1 MKFLKFLFFVL
12 LIYSCEKDLIS
23 FESGVINSE
32 NAINFSTNQLE
43 FSLKNNSENLNPVQS
58 NGLPSYLLGSYNHP
72 QFGAI
77 NSSVVGQL
85 VPADYN
91 HNFGENAVI
100 DSVIMRIPLY
110 SRGVD
115 TSEDGDITYEIDS
128 VYGEA
133 PIKISVFRNNFFL
146 RTFDPYSEFGIS
158 QKYFT
163 DGSLS
168 SSEFLNP
175 SQLEGDLLFEINEF
189 VPSAEQI
196 NLTEIDTS
204 NAEPYVSQKL
214 SPSIRF
220 KLNNPGDNF
229 WETNFIANE
238 ENQVLSSENKFK
250 DFFRGIYIKAEQNS
264 SDGSMM
270 LLNLASSNSR
280 ITIYYSSDNSVI
292 VDDNVDLIET
302 NQHEYVLNF
311 SGNLVNII
319 ENEQLFNFSE
329 NDEELGNEN
338 IYLSG
343 GQGII
348 SKLDLFS
355 GVMEDENGEEVNEFE
370 YFKDFFVDGETNQ
383 PKRIINEAF
392 IEFFVNPGFS
402 NDDEPDR
409 IYIYNYENN
418 TPLIDYY
425 LDQSISSTTI
435 NAKINH
441 LEPLKRDSTS
451 NGEGISYKIRI
462 TEHLNNIILR
472 DSSNAKLG
480 LAVISDIAAIQNQLI
495 QNESGPTKSIVT
507 GSLLSPKGTILHGN
521 LSNSVDKRPKIK
533 IYYTEPDI
541 E

>member
-1 MKFLKFLFFVL
+1 MKFLKFLLFIF
-12 LIYSCEKDLIS
+12 LIYSCEKDIIS

-43 FSLKNNSENLNPVQS
+43 FSVKNNSENLNPVQS

-77 NSSVVGQL
+77 NSSFVGQL

-91 HNFGENAVI
+91 HNFGDNAVI
-100 DSVIMRIPLY
+100 DSVIMRIPIY
-110 SRGVD
+110 SRGVE

-133 PIKISVFRNNFFL
+133 PIKISVYRNNFFL

-168 SSEFLNP
+168 NSEFLNP
-175 SQLEGDLLFEINEF
+175 TQLEGDLLFEINDF

-204 NAEPYVSQKL
+204 TGEPYVSQKL

-229 WETNFIANE
+229 WETNFIENE

-280 ITIYYSSDNSVI
+280 ITIHYSSDNSVI

-343 GQGII
+343 GQGVI

-355 GVMEDENGEEVNEFE
+355 GVMENENGEEVNEFE
-370 YFKDFFVDGETNQ
+370 YFKNFFIDQETNQ
-383 PKRIINEAF
+383 AKRIINEAF
-392 IEFFVNPGFS
+392 IEFFVNSSFS
-402 NDDEPDR
+402 NEDEPDR

>member
-1 MKFLKFLFFVL
+1 MRFIKFLILIL

-32 NAINFSTNQLE
+32 NAINFSTNQLL
-43 FSLKNNSENLNPVQS
+43 FSVKNNSENLNPVQS
-58 NGLPSYLLGSYNHP
+58 NGLPSYLVGSHNHP
-72 QFGAI
+72 QFGTI
-77 NSSVVGQL
+77 NSSFVGQL
-85 VPADYN
+85 VPANYN
-91 HNFGENAVI
+91 HSFGENAVI

-110 SRGVD
+110 SRGVE

-128 VYGEA
+128 VYGET
-133 PIKISVFRNNFFL
+133 PIKISVYRNNFFL

-175 SQLEGDLLFEINEF
+175 SQLEGDLLFEINDF
-189 VPSAEQI
+189 IPSAEQI

-204 NAEPYVSQKL
+204 TGEPYVSQKL

-220 KLNNPGDNF
+220 KLNNPGDDF
-229 WETNFIANE
+229 WETNFIENE

-250 DFFRGIYIKAEQNS
+250 DFFRGIYIKAEQNN

-280 ITIYYSSDNSVI
+280 ITIHYSSDNSVI
-292 VDDNVDLIET
+292 VDDNVNLIET

-311 SGNLVNII
+311 SGNLVNIM

-329 NDEELGNEN
+329 NNEELGSEN

-348 SKLDLFS
+348 TKLDLFS
-355 GVMEDENGEEVNEFE
+355 GLIENESGEEVNEFE
-370 YFKDFFVDGETNQ
+370 YFKNFFVDEETNQ

-392 IEFFVNPGFS
+392 IEFFVNSSFS
-402 NDDEPDR
+402 NEDEPER

-451 NGEGISYKIRI
+451 NNEGISYKIRI

-480 LAVISDIAAIQNQLI
+480 LAVISDIAAIQNQVI
-495 QNESGPTKSIVT
+495 QSENGPKRSIVT

-521 LSNSVDKRPKIK
+521 LSNSENKRPRIK

>member
-1 MKFLKFLFFVL
+1 MKFLKFLFFIF

-43 FSLKNNSENLNPVQS
+43 FSIKNNSENLNPVQS

-72 QFGAI
+72 QFGTI
-77 NSSVVGQL
+77 NSSFVGQL

-91 HNFGENAVI
+91 HNFGDNAVI
-100 DSVIMRIPLY
+100 DSVIMRIPIY
-110 SRGVD
+110 SRGVE

-133 PIKISVFRNNFFL
+133 PIKISVYRNNFFL

-158 QKYFT
+158 QKYFS

-175 SQLEGDLLFEINEF
+175 TQLEGDLLFEMNDFI
-189 VPSAEQI
+189 PSAEQI

-204 NAEPYVSQKL
+204 TGEPYVSQKL

-229 WETNFIANE
+229 WETNFIENE

-280 ITIYYSSDNSVI
+280 ITIHYSSDNSVI

-355 GVMEDENGEEVNEFE
+355 GVTENENGDEVSEFE
-370 YFKDFFVDGETNQ
+370 FFKNFFVDEETNQ

-392 IEFFVNPGFS
+392 IEFFVNSSFS
-402 NDDEPDR
+402 NEDEPDR
-409 IYIYNYENN
+409 IYIYNYENS

-480 LAVISDIAAIQNQLI
+480 LSVISDIAAIQNQLI
-495 QNESGPTKSIVT
+495 QNENGPTKSIVT

-533 IYYTEPDI
+533 IY
-541 E
+541 

>member
-1 MKFLKFLFFVL
+1 MRFLKFLVL
-12 LIYSCEKDLIS
+12 ILFIYSCEKDLIS

-43 FSLKNNSENLNPVQS
+43 FSIKNSSENLNPVQS
-58 NGLPSYLLGSYNHP
+58 NGLPSYLIGSYSHP
-72 QFGAI
+72 QFGTI
-77 NSSVVGQL
+77 NSSFVGQL
-85 VPADYN
+85 VPANYN
-91 HNFGENAVI
+91 HDFGENAVI

-110 SRGVD
+110 SRGVE

-133 PIKISVFRNNFFL
+133 PIKISVYRNNFFL
-146 RTFDPYSEFGIS
+146 RTFDPYSEFGFS
-158 QKYFT
+158 QKYYT

-175 SQLEGDLLFEINEF
+175 SQLEGDLLFEINDF

-204 NAEPYVSQKL
+204 TGEPYVSQKL
-214 SPSIRF
+214 SPSLRF
-220 KLNNPGDNF
+220 KLNNPGDDF
-229 WETNFIANE
+229 WETNFLENDD
-238 ENQVLSSENKFK
+238 NQVLASENKFK
-250 DFFRGIYIKAEQNS
+250 DFFRGMYIKAEQNN

-280 ITIYYSSDNSVI
+280 ITIHYSSENSII
-292 VDDNVDLIET
+292 VDDSADIIET

-319 ENEQLFNFSE
+319 ENDQLFNFSS
-329 NDEELGNEN
+329 NDEELGSED

-348 SKLDLFS
+348 TKLDLFS
-355 GVMEDENGEEVNEFE
+355 GSVQNENGEEVNEFE
-370 YFKDFFVDGETNQ
+370 YFKNFFVDEETNQ

-392 IEFFVNPGFS
+392 IEFFVNSSFT
-402 NDDEPDR
+402 NEDEPER
-409 IYIYNYENN
+409 IYIYNHKNN

-451 NGEGISYKIRI
+451 NNEGISYKIRI

-480 LAVISDIAAIQNQLI
+480 LAIISNIAAIQNQMI
-495 QNESGPTKSIVT
+495 QSENGPTKSIVA

-521 LSNSVDKRPKIK
+521 LSNTLEKRPRIK
-533 IYYTEPDI
+533 IYYTEPDSN
-541 E
+541 

>member
-1 MKFLKFLFFVL
+1 MRFLKFLILIL

-32 NAINFSTNQLE
+32 NAINFSTNQLL
-43 FSLKNNSENLNPVQS
+43 FSVKNNSENLNPVQS
-58 NGLPSYLLGSYNHP
+58 NGLPSYLVGSYNHP
-72 QFGAI
+72 QFGTI
-77 NSSVVGQL
+77 KSSFVGQL
-85 VPADYN
+85 VPANYN
-91 HNFGENAVI
+91 HSFGENAVI

-110 SRGVD
+110 SRGVE

-128 VYGEA
+128 VYGET
-133 PIKISVFRNNFFL
+133 PIKISVYRNNFFL

-175 SQLEGDLLFEINEF
+175 SQLEGDLLFEINDF
-189 VPSAEQI
+189 IPSAEQI

-204 NAEPYVSQKL
+204 TGEPYVSQKL

-220 KLNNPGDNF
+220 KLNNPGDDF
-229 WETNFIANE
+229 WETNFIENE

-250 DFFRGIYIKAEQNS
+250 DFFRGIYIKAEQNN

-280 ITIYYSSDNSVI
+280 ITIHYSSDNSVI
-292 VDDNVDLIET
+292 VDDNVNLIET

-311 SGNLVNII
+311 SGNLVNIM

-329 NDEELGNEN
+329 NNEELGSEN

-348 SKLDLFS
+348 TKLDLFS
-355 GVMEDENGEEVNEFE
+355 GLIENENGEEVNEFE
-370 YFKDFFVDGETNQ
+370 YFKNFFVDEETNQ

-392 IEFFVNPGFS
+392 IEFFVNSSFS
-402 NDDEPDR
+402 NEDEPER

-451 NGEGISYKIRI
+451 NNEGISYKIRI

-480 LAVISDIAAIQNQLI
+480 LAVISDIAAIQNQVI
-495 QNESGPTKSIVT
+495 QSENGPTRSIVT

-521 LSNSVDKRPKIK
+521 LSNSENKRPRIK

>member
-1 MKFLKFLFFVL
+1 MRLLKFLVL
-12 LIYSCEKDLIS
+12 ILFIYSCEKDLIS

-43 FSLKNNSENLNPVQS
+43 FSIKNSSENLNPVQS
-58 NGLPSYLLGSYNHP
+58 NGLPSYLIGSYSHP
-72 QFGAI
+72 QFGTI
-77 NSSVVGQL
+77 NSSFVGQL
-85 VPADYN
+85 VPANYN
-91 HNFGENAVI
+91 HDFGENAVI

-110 SRGVD
+110 SRGVE

-133 PIKISVFRNNFFL
+133 PIKISIYRNNFFL
-146 RTFDPYSEFGIS
+146 RTFDPYSEFGFS
-158 QKYFT
+158 QKYYT

-175 SQLEGDLLFEINEF
+175 SQLEGDLLFEINDF

-204 NAEPYVSQKL
+204 TGEPYVSQKL
-214 SPSIRF
+214 SPSLRF
-220 KLNNPGDNF
+220 KLNNPGDDF
-229 WETNFIANE
+229 WETNFLENDD
-238 ENQVLSSENKFK
+238 NQVLASENKFK
-250 DFFRGIYIKAEQNS
+250 DFFRGMYIKAEQNN

-280 ITIYYSSDNSVI
+280 ITIHYSSENSII
-292 VDDNVDLIET
+292 VDDSADIIET

-319 ENEQLFNFSE
+319 ENDQLFNFSS
-329 NDEELGNEN
+329 NDEELGSED

-348 SKLDLFS
+348 TKLDLFS
-355 GVMEDENGEEVNEFE
+355 GSVQNENGEEVNEFE
-370 YFKDFFVDGETNQ
+370 YFKNFFVDEETNQ

-392 IEFFVNPGFS
+392 IEFFVNSSFT
-402 NDDEPDR
+402 NEDEPER
-409 IYIYNYENN
+409 IYIYNHENN

-451 NGEGISYKIRI
+451 NNEGISYKIRI

-480 LAVISDIAAIQNQLI
+480 LAVISNIAAIQNQMI
-495 QNESGPTKSIVT
+495 QSENGPTKSIVA

-521 LSNSVDKRPKIK
+521 LSNTVGKRPRIK
-533 IYYTEPDI
+533 IYYTEPDTD
-541 E
+541 

>member
-1 MKFLKFLFFVL
+1 
-12 LIYSCEKDLIS
+12 
-23 FESGVINSE
+23 
-32 NAINFSTNQLE
+32 
-43 FSLKNNSENLNPVQS
+43 
-58 NGLPSYLLGSYNHP
+58 
-72 QFGAI
+72 
-77 NSSVVGQL
+77 
-85 VPADYN
+85 
-91 HNFGENAVI
+91 
-100 DSVIMRIPLY
+100 
-110 SRGVD
+110 
-115 TSEDGDITYEIDS
+115 
-128 VYGEA
+128 
-133 PIKISVFRNNFFL
+133 
-146 RTFDPYSEFGIS
+146 
-158 QKYFT
+158 
-163 DGSLS
+163 LS
-168 SSEFLNP
+168 SSEFLSP
-175 SQLEGDLLFEINEF
+175 SQLEGDLLFEINDF

-204 NAEPYVSQKL
+204 TNEPYVSQKL

-229 WETNFIANE
+229 WETNFVEND

-250 DFFRGIYIKAEQNS
+250 DFFRGIYIKAEQNNP
-264 SDGSMM
+264 DGSMM

-280 ITIYYSSDNSVI
+280 ITIHYSSDSSVI

-329 NDEELGNEN
+329 NDEGVGDEN

-343 GQGII
+343 GQGVIT
-348 SKLDLFS
+348 KLDLFS
-355 GVMEDENGEEVNEFE
+355 GLMENENGDEVDEFE
-370 YFKDFFVDGETNQ
+370 YFKNFFVDEETNQ

-392 IEFFVNPGFS
+392 IEFFVNSTYS
-402 NDDEPDR
+402 NEDEPDR

-451 NGEGISYKIRI
+451 NSEGISYKIRI

-495 QNESGPTKSIVT
+495 QNENGPKKSIVS

-533 IYYTEPDI
+533 IYYTEPKS

>member
-175 SQLEGDLLFEINEF
+175 SQLEGDLLFEINDF

-441 LEPLKRDSTS
+441 LEPLKRDSSS
-451 NGEGISYKIRI
+451 NNVGISYKIRI

>member
-1 MKFLKFLFFVL
+1 MRLLKFLVL
-12 LIYSCEKDLIS
+12 ILFIYSCEKDLIS

-43 FSLKNNSENLNPVQS
+43 FSIKNSSENLNPVQS
-58 NGLPSYLLGSYNHP
+58 NGLPSYLIGSYSHP
-72 QFGAI
+72 QFGTI
-77 NSSVVGQL
+77 NSSFVGQL
-85 VPADYN
+85 VPANYN
-91 HNFGENAVI
+91 HDFGENAVI

-110 SRGVD
+110 SRGVE

-133 PIKISVFRNNFFL
+133 PIKISVYRNNFFL
-146 RTFDPYSEFGIS
+146 RTFDPYSEFGFS
-158 QKYFT
+158 QKYYT

-175 SQLEGDLLFEINEF
+175 SQLEGDLLFEINDF

-204 NAEPYVSQKL
+204 TGEPYVSQKL
-214 SPSIRF
+214 SPSLRF
-220 KLNNPGDNF
+220 KLNNPGDDF
-229 WETNFIANE
+229 WETNFLENDD
-238 ENQVLSSENKFK
+238 NQVLASENKFK
-250 DFFRGIYIKAEQNS
+250 DFFRGMYIKAEQNN

-280 ITIYYSSDNSVI
+280 ITIHYSSENSII
-292 VDDNVDLIET
+292 VDDSADIIET

-319 ENEQLFNFSE
+319 ENDQLFNFSS
-329 NDEELGNEN
+329 NDEELGSED

-348 SKLDLFS
+348 TKLDLFS
-355 GVMEDENGEEVNEFE
+355 GSVQNENGEEVNEFE
-370 YFKDFFVDGETNQ
+370 YFKNFFVDEETNQ

-392 IEFFVNPGFS
+392 IEFFVNSSFT
-402 NDDEPDR
+402 NEDEPER
-409 IYIYNYENN
+409 IYIYNHENN

-451 NGEGISYKIRI
+451 NNEGISYKIRI

-480 LAVISDIAAIQNQLI
+480 LAVISNIAAIQNQMI
-495 QNESGPTKSIVT
+495 QSENSPTKSIVA

-521 LSNSVDKRPKIK
+521 LSNTVGKRPRIK
-533 IYYTEPDI
+533 IYYTEPDTD
-541 E
+541 

>member
-1 MKFLKFLFFVL
+1 MKFLKFLLFIL
-12 LIYSCEKDLIS
+12 LLYSCEKDLIS

-32 NAINFSTNQLE
+32 NAINFSSNQLD
-43 FSLKNNSENLNPVQS
+43 FSVKNNSENLDPVQS

-72 QFGAI
+72 QFGTI
-77 NSSVVGQL
+77 NSSFVGQL

-100 DSVIMRIPLY
+100 DSVIMRIPIY
-110 SRGVD
+110 SRGVE

-133 PIKISVFRNNFFL
+133 PIKISVYRNNFFL

-168 SSEFLNP
+168 SSEFLSP
-175 SQLEGDLLFEINEF
+175 SQLEGDLLFEINDF
-189 VPSAEQI
+189 IPSAEQI

-204 NAEPYVSQKL
+204 TSEPYVSQKL

-229 WETNFIANE
+229 WETNFVEND

-250 DFFRGIYIKAEQNS
+250 DFFRGIYIKAEQNNP
-264 SDGSMM
+264 DGSMM

-280 ITIYYSSDNSVI
+280 ITIHYSSDSSVI

-329 NDEELGNEN
+329 NDEGVGDEN

-343 GQGII
+343 GQGVIT
-348 SKLDLFS
+348 KLDLFS
-355 GVMEDENGEEVNEFE
+355 GLMENENGDEVDEFE
-370 YFKDFFVDGETNQ
+370 YFKNFFVDEETNQ

-392 IEFFVNPGFS
+392 IEFFVNS
-402 NDDEPDR
+402 TYSIEDEPDR

-451 NGEGISYKIRI
+451 NSEGISYKIRI

-472 DSSNAKLG
+472 DSSNTKLG

-495 QNESGPTKSIVT
+495 QNENGPKKSIVS

-533 IYYTEPDI
+533 IYYTEPKS

>member
-1 MKFLKFLFFVL
+1 MKFLKFLFFIF

-43 FSLKNNSENLNPVQS
+43 FSIKNNSENLNPVQS

-72 QFGAI
+72 QFGTI
-77 NSSVVGQL
+77 NSSFVGQL

-91 HNFGENAVI
+91 HNFGDNAVI
-100 DSVIMRIPLY
+100 DSVIMRIPIY
-110 SRGVD
+110 SRGVE

-133 PIKISVFRNNFFL
+133 PIKISVYRNNFFL

-158 QKYFT
+158 QKYFS

-175 SQLEGDLLFEINEF
+175 TQLEGDLLFEMNDFI
-189 VPSAEQI
+189 PSAEQI

-204 NAEPYVSQKL
+204 TGEPYVSQKL

-229 WETNFIANE
+229 WETNFIENE

-280 ITIYYSSDNSVI
+280 ITIHYSSDNSVI

-329 NDEELGNEN
+329 NDEEFGNEN

-355 GVMEDENGEEVNEFE
+355 GVTENENGDEVSEFE
-370 YFKDFFVDGETNQ
+370 YFKNFFIDRETNQ

-392 IEFFVNPGFS
+392 IEFFVNSSFS
-402 NDDEPDR
+402 NEDEPDR
-409 IYIYNYENN
+409 IYIYNYENS

-451 NGEGISYKIRI
+451 NNGGISYKIRI

-480 LAVISDIAAIQNQLI
+480 LSVISDIAAIQNQLI
-495 QNESGPTKSIVT
+495 QNENGPTKSIVT

>member
-1 MKFLKFLFFVL
+1 MKFLKFLLFVF

-43 FSLKNNSENLNPVQS
+43 FSVKNNSENLNPVQS
-58 NGLPSYLLGSYNHP
+58 NGLPSYLLGSYNHH
-72 QFGAI
+72 QFGTI
-77 NSSVVGQL
+77 NSSFVGQL

-100 DSVIMRIPLY
+100 DSVIMRIPIY
-110 SRGVD
+110 SRGVE

-133 PIKISVFRNNFFL
+133 PIKISVYRNNFFL
-146 RTFDPYSEFGIS
+146 RTFDPYSEFGVS

-175 SQLEGDLLFEINEF
+175 SQLEGDLLFEMNDFI
-189 VPSAEQI
+189 PSAEQI

-204 NAEPYVSQKL
+204 TGEPYVAQKL

-229 WETNFIANE
+229 WETNFIENE

-280 ITIYYSSDNSVI
+280 ITIHYSSDNSVI

-319 ENEQLFNFSE
+319 DIVLIF
-329 NDEELGNEN
+329 
-338 IYLSG
+338 
-343 GQGII
+343 I
-348 SKLDLFS
+348 STD
-355 GVMEDENGEEVNEFE
+355 
-370 YFKDFFVDGETNQ
+370 
-383 PKRIINEAF
+383 
-392 IEFFVNPGFS
+392 
-402 NDDEPDR
+402 
-409 IYIYNYENN
+409 
-418 TPLIDYY
+418 
-425 LDQSISSTTI
+425 
-435 NAKINH
+435 
-441 LEPLKRDSTS
+441 
-451 NGEGISYKIRI
+451 
-462 TEHLNNIILR
+462 
-472 DSSNAKLG
+472 
-480 LAVISDIAAIQNQLI
+480 
-495 QNESGPTKSIVT
+495 
-507 GSLLSPKGTILHGN
+507 
-521 LSNSVDKRPKIK
+521 
-533 IYYTEPDI
+533 
-541 E
+541 

>member
-1 MKFLKFLFFVL
+1 MRFLKFLTFIL

-43 FSLKNNSENLNPVQS
+43 FSVKNNSENLNPIQS
-58 NGLPSYLLGSYNHP
+58 NGLPSFLIGSYNHS
-72 QFGAI
+72 QFGNI
-77 NSSVVGQL
+77 KSSFVGQL
-85 VPADYN
+85 VPANYN

-100 DSVIMRIPLY
+100 DSVIMRLPLY
-110 SRGVD
+110 SRGVE

-128 VYGEA
+128 VYGDG
-133 PIKISVFRNNFFL
+133 PIKISVYRNNFFL

-168 SSEFLNP
+168 SSEIINP
-175 SQLEGDLLFEINEF
+175 SQLEGDLLFEINDF

-204 NAEPYVSQKL
+204 TGEPFVSQKL

-220 KLNNPGDNF
+220 KLNNPEEDF
-229 WETNFIANE
+229 WETNFI
-238 ENQVLSSENKFK
+238 ENDESQVLSSENKFK
-250 DFFRGIYIKAEQNS
+250 DFFRGIYIKVEQNN
-264 SDGSMM
+264 SDGNMM

-280 ITIYYSSDNSVI
+280 ITIHYNSENSVV
-292 VDDNVDLIET
+292 VDDSADIIET

-319 ENEQLFNFSE
+319 ENEQLFNFSS
-329 NDEELGNEN
+329 NDEETGSED

-348 SKLDLFS
+348 TKLDLFS
-355 GVMEDENGEEVNEFE
+355 GLIENENGEEVNEFE
-370 YFKDFFVDGETNQ
+370 YFKNFFVDQQTNQ

-392 IEFFVNPGFS
+392 IEFFVNSSFS
-402 NDDEPDR
+402 NEDEPDR

-418 TPLIDYY
+418 TPLIDYF

-451 NGEGISYKIRI
+451 NNEGISYKIRI

-480 LAVISDIAAIQNQLI
+480 LAVISNIAAIQNQVI
-495 QNESGPTKSIVT
+495 QSENEPIKSIVT

-521 LSNSVDKRPKIK
+521 LSNNLDKRPKIK
-533 IYYTEPDI
+533 IYYTEPDT

>member
-1 MKFLKFLFFVL
+1 MRFLKFLVL
-12 LIYSCEKDLIS
+12 ILFIYSCEKDLIS

-43 FSLKNNSENLNPVQS
+43 FSIKNSSENLNPVQS
-58 NGLPSYLLGSYNHP
+58 NGLPSYLIGSYSHP
-72 QFGAI
+72 QFGTI
-77 NSSVVGQL
+77 NSSFVGQL
-85 VPADYN
+85 VPANYN
-91 HNFGENAVI
+91 HDFGENAVI

-110 SRGVD
+110 SRGVE

-133 PIKISVFRNNFFL
+133 PIKISIYRNNFFL
-146 RTFDPYSEFGIS
+146 RTFDPYSEFGFS
-158 QKYFT
+158 QKYYT

-175 SQLEGDLLFEINEF
+175 SQLEGDLLFEINDF

-204 NAEPYVSQKL
+204 TGEPYVSQKL
-214 SPSIRF
+214 SPSLRF
-220 KLNNPGDNF
+220 KLNNPGDDF
-229 WETNFIANE
+229 WETNFLENDD
-238 ENQVLSSENKFK
+238 NQVLASENKFK
-250 DFFRGIYIKAEQNS
+250 DFFRGMYIKAEQNN

-280 ITIYYSSDNSVI
+280 ITIHYSSENSII
-292 VDDNVDLIET
+292 VDDSADIIET
-302 NQHEYVLNF
+302 NQQEYVLNF

-319 ENEQLFNFSE
+319 ENDQLFNFSS
-329 NDEELGNEN
+329 NDEELGSED

-348 SKLDLFS
+348 TKLDLFS
-355 GVMEDENGEEVNEFE
+355 GSVQNENGEEVNEFE
-370 YFKDFFVDGETNQ
+370 YFKNFFVDEETNQ

-392 IEFFVNPGFS
+392 IEFFVNSSFT
-402 NDDEPDR
+402 NEDEPER
-409 IYIYNYENN
+409 IYIYNHENN

-451 NGEGISYKIRI
+451 NNEGISYKIRI

-480 LAVISDIAAIQNQLI
+480 LAVISNIAAIQNQMI
-495 QNESGPTKSIVT
+495 QSENGPTKSIVA

-521 LSNSVDKRPKIK
+521 LSNTVEKRPRIK
-533 IYYTEPDI
+533 IYYTEPDTD
-541 E
+541 

>member
-1 MKFLKFLFFVL
+1 MKFVKFLLFIF

-32 NAINFSTNQLE
+32 NAINFTTNQLE
-43 FSLKNNSENLNPVQS
+43 LSLKNNSENLNPVQS
-58 NGLPSYLLGSYNHP
+58 NGLPSYLIGGYNHP
-72 QFGAI
+72 QFGTI
-77 NSSVVGQL
+77 KSSFVGQL
-85 VPADYN
+85 VPANYN

-100 DSVIMRIPLY
+100 DSVIMRIPIY
-110 SRGVD
+110 SRGVE

-133 PIKISVFRNNFFL
+133 PIKISIYRNNFFL
-146 RTFDPYSEFGIS
+146 RTFDPYSEFGVS
-158 QKYFT
+158 QKYYT

-175 SQLEGDLLFEINEF
+175 SQLEGELLFEINDF

-204 NAEPYVSQKL
+204 TGEPYVSQKL

-220 KLNNPGDNF
+220 KLNNPGDDF
-229 WETNFIANE
+229 WETNFIENE
-238 ENQVLSSENKFK
+238 ETQVLSSENKFK
-250 DFFRGIYIKAEQNS
+250 DFFRGIYIKAEQNGS
-264 SDGSMM
+264 EGSMM

-280 ITIYYSSDNSVI
+280 ITIHYSSENSVI
-292 VDDNVDLIET
+292 VDDNVNLIET

-329 NDEELGNEN
+329 NDEELGDEN

-348 SKLDLFS
+348 TKLDLFS
-355 GVMEDENGEEVNEFE
+355 GVMENENGEEVNEFE
-370 YFKDFFVDGETNQ
+370 YFKNFFVDEETNQ

-392 IEFFVNPGFS
+392 IEFFVNSAHS
-402 NDDEPDR
+402 NQDEPDR

-451 NGEGISYKIRI
+451 NNQGISYKIRI

-480 LAVISDIAAIQNQLI
+480 LAVISDIAAIQNQVI
-495 QNESGPTKSIVT
+495 QNENGPTRSIVT

-521 LSNSVDKRPKIK
+521 LSNSADKRPRIK
-533 IYYTEPDI
+533 IYYTEPNI

>member
-1 MKFLKFLFFVL
+1 MHLLRSETTVAEVLKDEGYGTAHFGKWHLGMPVNGRNNPTPSDHGFDYWFGLVNGAHPSHKNPTNFLRNGKPVGPMKG
-12 LIYSCEKDLIS
+12 YSC
-23 FESGVINSE
+23 
-32 NAINFSTNQLE
+32 
-43 FSLKNNSENLNPVQS
+43 
-58 NGLPSYLLGSYNHP
+58 
-72 QFGAI
+72 
-77 NSSVVGQL
+77 QL
-85 VPADYN
+85 VVDEAIDWIDKHGTNAPFFIN
-91 HNFGENAVI
+91 IWFNEPHAVI
-100 DSVIMRIPLY
+100 AAPDEIV
-110 SRGVD
+110 
-115 TSEDGDITYEIDS
+115 SEY
-128 VYGEA
+128 
-133 PIKISVFRNNFFL
+133 
-146 RTFDPYSEFGIS
+146 
-158 QKYFT
+158 
-163 DGSLS
+163 GSL
-168 SSEFLNP
+168 ND
-175 SQLEGDLLFEINEF
+175 QAAIYNG
-189 VPSAEQI
+189 
-196 NLTEIDTS
+196 TIDNTDR
-204 NAEPYVSQKL
+204 AIGRLIAKL
-214 SPSIRF
+214 
-220 KLNNPGDNF
+220 KELGELDN
-229 WETNFIANE
+229 
-238 ENQVLSSENKFK
+238 
-250 DFFRGIYIKAEQNS
+250 
-264 SDGSMM
+264 
-270 LLNLASSNSR
+270 
-280 ITIYYSSDNSVI
+280 TIIHYSSDNSVI

-329 NDEELGNEN
+329 NDEELGDEN

-355 GVMEDENGEEVNEFE
+355 GVTQNESGEEVNEFE
-370 YFKDFFVDGETNQ
+370 YFKNFFVDEETNQ

-392 IEFFVNPGFS
+392 IEFFVNSSFS
-402 NDDEPDR
+402 NEDEPDR
-409 IYIYNYENN
+409 IYIYNYQNN

-495 QNESGPTKSIVT
+495 QNESGPNKSIVT

>member
-1 MKFLKFLFFVL
+1 MKFLKFLLFIL
-12 LIYSCEKDLIS
+12 LLYSCEKDLIS

-32 NAINFSTNQLE
+32 NAINFSSNQLD
-43 FSLKNNSENLNPVQS
+43 FSVKNNSENLDPVQS

-72 QFGAI
+72 QFGTI
-77 NSSVVGQL
+77 NSSFVGQL

-100 DSVIMRIPLY
+100 DSVIMRIPIY
-110 SRGVD
+110 SRGVE

-133 PIKISVFRNNFFL
+133 PIKISVYRNNFFL

-168 SSEFLNP
+168 SSEFLSP
-175 SQLEGDLLFEINEF
+175 SQLEGDLLFEINDF
-189 VPSAEQI
+189 IPSAEQI

-204 NAEPYVSQKL
+204 TSEPYVSQKL

-229 WETNFIANE
+229 WETNFVEND

-250 DFFRGIYIKAEQNS
+250 DFFRGIYIKAEQNNP
-264 SDGSMM
+264 DGSMM

-280 ITIYYSSDNSVI
+280 ITIHYSSDSSVI

-329 NDEELGNEN
+329 NDEGVGDEN

-343 GQGII
+343 GQGVIT
-348 SKLDLFS
+348 KLDLFS
-355 GVMEDENGEEVNEFE
+355 GLMENENGDEVDEFE
-370 YFKDFFVDGETNQ
+370 YFKNFFVDEETNQ

-392 IEFFVNPGFS
+392 IEFFVNS
-402 NDDEPDR
+402 TYSIEDEPDR

-425 LDQSISSTTI
+425 LDQSISSMTI

-451 NGEGISYKIRI
+451 NSEGISYKIRI

-472 DSSNAKLG
+472 DSSNTKLG

-495 QNESGPTKSIVT
+495 QNENGPKKSIVS

-533 IYYTEPDI
+533 IYYTEPKS

>member
-1 MKFLKFLFFVL
+1 MKFLKFLLFIL
-12 LIYSCEKDLIS
+12 LLYSCEKDLIS

-32 NAINFSTNQLE
+32 NAINFSSNQLD
-43 FSLKNNSENLNPVQS
+43 FSVKNNSENLDPVQS

-72 QFGAI
+72 QFGTI
-77 NSSVVGQL
+77 NSSFVGQL

-100 DSVIMRIPLY
+100 DSVIMRIPIY
-110 SRGVD
+110 SRGVE

-133 PIKISVFRNNFFL
+133 PIKISVYRNNFFL

-168 SSEFLNP
+168 SSEFLSP
-175 SQLEGDLLFEINEF
+175 SQLEGDLLFEINDF
-189 VPSAEQI
+189 IPSAEQI

-204 NAEPYVSQKL
+204 TSEPYVSQKL

-229 WETNFIANE
+229 WETNFVEND
-238 ENQVLSSENKFK
+238 ENQVLNSENKFK
-250 DFFRGIYIKAEQNS
+250 DFFRGIYIKAEQNNP
-264 SDGSMM
+264 DGSMM

-280 ITIYYSSDNSVI
+280 ITIHYSSDSSVI

-329 NDEELGNEN
+329 NDEGVGDEN

-343 GQGII
+343 GQGVIT
-348 SKLDLFS
+348 KLDLFS
-355 GVMEDENGEEVNEFE
+355 GLMENENGDEVDEFE
-370 YFKDFFVDGETNQ
+370 YFKNFFVDEETNQ

-392 IEFFVNPGFS
+392 IEFFVNS
-402 NDDEPDR
+402 TYSIEDEPDR

-451 NGEGISYKIRI
+451 NSEGISYKIRI

-472 DSSNAKLG
+472 DSSNTKLG

-495 QNESGPTKSIVT
+495 QNENGPKKSIVS

-533 IYYTEPDI
+533 IYYTEPKS

>member
-1 MKFLKFLFFVL
+1 MKFLKFLLFIFL
-12 LIYSCEKDLIS
+12 LYSCEKDLIS

-32 NAINFSTNQLE
+32 NAINFSSNQLE
-43 FSLKNNSENLNPVQS
+43 FSVKNNSENLDPVQS

-72 QFGAI
+72 QFGTI
-77 NSSVVGQL
+77 NSSFVGQL

-100 DSVIMRIPLY
+100 DSVIMRIPIY
-110 SRGVD
+110 SRGVE

-133 PIKISVFRNNFFL
+133 PIKISVYRNNFFL
-146 RTFDPYSEFGIS
+146 RTFDPYSEFGMS

-168 SSEFLNP
+168 SSEFLSP
-175 SQLEGDLLFEINEF
+175 SQLEGDLLFEINDF

-204 NAEPYVSQKL
+204 TNEPYVSQKL

-229 WETNFIANE
+229 WETNFVEND

-250 DFFRGIYIKAEQNS
+250 DFFRGIYIKTEQNNP
-264 SDGSMM
+264 DGSMM

-280 ITIYYSSDNSVI
+280 ITIHYSSDSSVI

-329 NDEELGNEN
+329 NDEGVGDEN

-343 GQGII
+343 GQGVIT
-348 SKLDLFS
+348 KLDLFS
-355 GVMEDENGEEVNEFE
+355 GLMENENGDEVDEFE
-370 YFKDFFVDGETNQ
+370 YFKNFFVDEETNQ

-392 IEFFVNPGFS
+392 IEFFVNSTYS
-402 NDDEPDR
+402 NEDEPDR

-451 NGEGISYKIRI
+451 NSEGISYKIRI

-495 QNESGPTKSIVT
+495 QNENGPKKSIVS

-533 IYYTEPDI
+533 IYYTEPKS

>member
-1 MKFLKFLFFVL
+1 MRFLKFLVL
-12 LIYSCEKDLIS
+12 ILFIYSCEKDLIS

-43 FSLKNNSENLNPVQS
+43 FSIKNSSENLNPVQS
-58 NGLPSYLLGSYNHP
+58 NGLPSYLIGSYSHP
-72 QFGAI
+72 QFGTI
-77 NSSVVGQL
+77 NSSFVGQL
-85 VPADYN
+85 VPANYN
-91 HNFGENAVI
+91 HDFGENAVI

-110 SRGVD
+110 SRGVE

-133 PIKISVFRNNFFL
+133 PIKISVYRNNFFL
-146 RTFDPYSEFGIS
+146 RTFDPYSEFGFS
-158 QKYFT
+158 QKYYT

-175 SQLEGDLLFEINEF
+175 SQLEGDLLFEINDF

-204 NAEPYVSQKL
+204 NGEPYVSQKL
-214 SPSIRF
+214 SPSLRF
-220 KLNNPGDNF
+220 KLNNPGDDF
-229 WETNFIANE
+229 WETNFLENDD
-238 ENQVLSSENKFK
+238 NQVLASENKFK
-250 DFFRGIYIKAEQNS
+250 DFFRGMYIKAEQNN

-280 ITIYYSSDNSVI
+280 ITIHYSSENSII
-292 VDDNVDLIET
+292 VDDSADIIET
-302 NQHEYVLNF
+302 NQQEYVLNF

-319 ENEQLFNFSE
+319 ENDQLFNFSS
-329 NDEELGNEN
+329 NDEELGSED

-348 SKLDLFS
+348 TKLDLFS
-355 GVMEDENGEEVNEFE
+355 GSVQNENGEEVNEFE
-370 YFKDFFVDGETNQ
+370 YFKNFFVDEETNQ

-392 IEFFVNPGFS
+392 IEFFVNSSFT
-402 NDDEPDR
+402 NEDEPER
-409 IYIYNYENN
+409 IYIYNHENN

-451 NGEGISYKIRI
+451 NNEGISYKIRI

-480 LAVISDIAAIQNQLI
+480 LAVISNIAAIQNQLI
-495 QNESGPTKSIVT
+495 QSENGPTKSIVA

-521 LSNSVDKRPKIK
+521 LSNTVGKRPRIK
-533 IYYTEPDI
+533 IYYTEPDTD
-541 E
+541 

>member
-1 MKFLKFLFFVL
+1 MRFLKFLVL
-12 LIYSCEKDLIS
+12 ILFIYSCEKDLIS

-43 FSLKNNSENLNPVQS
+43 FSIKNSSENLNPVQS
-58 NGLPSYLLGSYNHP
+58 NGLPSYLIGSYSHP
-72 QFGAI
+72 QFGTI
-77 NSSVVGQL
+77 NSSFVGQL
-85 VPADYN
+85 VPANYN
-91 HNFGENAVI
+91 HDFGENAVI

-110 SRGVD
+110 SRGVE

-133 PIKISVFRNNFFL
+133 PIKISVYRNNFFL
-146 RTFDPYSEFGIS
+146 RTFDPYSEFGFS
-158 QKYFT
+158 QKYYT

-175 SQLEGDLLFEINEF
+175 SQLEGDLLFEINDF

-204 NAEPYVSQKL
+204 NGEPYVSQKL
-214 SPSIRF
+214 SPSLRF
-220 KLNNPGDNF
+220 KLNNPGDDF
-229 WETNFIANE
+229 WETNFLENDD
-238 ENQVLSSENKFK
+238 NQVLASENKFK
-250 DFFRGIYIKAEQNS
+250 DFFRGMYIKAEQNN

-280 ITIYYSSDNSVI
+280 ITIHYSSENSII
-292 VDDNVDLIET
+292 VDDSADIIET
-302 NQHEYVLNF
+302 NQQEYVLNF

-319 ENEQLFNFSE
+319 ENDQLFNFSS
-329 NDEELGNEN
+329 NDEELGSED

-348 SKLDLFS
+348 TKLDLFS
-355 GVMEDENGEEVNEFE
+355 GSVQNENGEEVNEFE
-370 YFKDFFVDGETNQ
+370 YFKNFFVDEETNQ

-392 IEFFVNPGFS
+392 IEFFVNSSFT
-402 NDDEPDR
+402 NEDEPER
-409 IYIYNYENN
+409 IYIYNHENN

-451 NGEGISYKIRI
+451 NNEGISYKIRI

-480 LAVISDIAAIQNQLI
+480 LAVISNIAAIQNQMI
-495 QNESGPTKSIVT
+495 QSENGPTKSIVA

-521 LSNSVDKRPKIK
+521 LSNTVGKRPRIK
-533 IYYTEPDI
+533 IYYTEPDTD
-541 E
+541 